1 MGLNPDPIKTSVHW
15 VRNVAPKKE
24 MYCISFPLSSEV
36 AFAALSNDKRKREN
50 EPELKNTTKTARTE

>member
-1 MGLNPDPIKTSVHW
+1 
-15 VRNVAPKKE
+15 